1 MRQRPSL
8 PMGTNILGTA
18 WSSYAKLSLLL
29 FRFVEDEL
37 PSNTYNI
44 FVHFP

>member
-1 MRQRPSL
+1 MRQRPRL
-8 PMGTNILGTA
+8 PIGTNILGTA
-18 WSSYAKLSLLL
+18 SSSYAKLSLLI

-37 PSNTYNI
+37 PLYTYDI